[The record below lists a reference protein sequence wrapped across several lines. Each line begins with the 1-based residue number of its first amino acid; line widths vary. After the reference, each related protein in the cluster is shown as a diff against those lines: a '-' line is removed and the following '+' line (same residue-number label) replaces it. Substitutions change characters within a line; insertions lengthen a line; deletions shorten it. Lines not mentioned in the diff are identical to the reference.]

1 MNFSS
6 LPLHETIVSALTE
19 INYIDTTPVQAQAI
33 PLILQGR
40 DIMASAQTGTGKTA
54 AFTLPILHN
63 LQNTYEQ
70 NPAQAPSIKALILTP
85 TRELAMQVFQSVEK
99 YGRYTQIK
107 CALAYGGV
115 SINPQ
120 IEAIKAG
127 AQILVATPGRLLDH
141 IIKGSVTLNK
151 LNTLVLDEADRML
164 DMGFKDEINNIL
176 KRVPAK
182 RQTLLFSAT
191 FDDNVIKL
199 SRRLLLDPKTVSV
212 DSPNSTATDVEQ
224 IVYNIDE
231 DRKRELTSYLI
242 GSKNWQQVLIFTRTK
257 QSADA
262 LVKEMAKD
270 GLKTAAIHGDKA
282 QGTREKALLDFK
294 QGNIRALVATDI
306 AARGLDIADLGVV
319 INYELPFKAE
329 DYIHRI
335 GRTGRA
341 GKNGLAISLMSIDE
355 EWLLNDI
362 ETLLDERLNQ
372 QWLPGYEPDLTKK
385 AKSLTNSKRSA
396 RSSEKQQTKKRLMAR
411 SKKQHKTK
419 KF

>member
-19 INYIDTTPVQAQAI
+19 INYIDTTPVQEQAI

-70 NPAQAPSIKALILTP
+70 NPTQAPSIKALILTP
-85 TRELAMQVFQSVEK
+85 TRELAMQVYQSVEK
-99 YGRYTQIK
+99 YGRYTQIT

-164 DMGFKDEINNIL
+164 DMGFKDEINSIL

-257 QSADA
+257 QTADA

-282 QGTREKALLDFK
+282 QGTREKTLLDFK